1 MQKIIILRTGAFA
14 SALAQ
19 VLADNKNEVLMY
31 GIEKSEVD
39 DINNNHQNSKYF
51 QEIRLNEN
59 IVATNDLK
67 QALCDAKVIVFA
79 VPSLVLPSVCQQ
91 INELVTYPVHFINI
105 AKGFDPN
112 SGERLSL
119 TIRKNLNPD
128 IIEDL
133 SGLYGPSI
141 AIEIV
146 QRFSTQVTAVS
157 ENLLYA
163 KKVQQYFNSEN
174 FSVMITND
182 FIGVECASALKNVVA
197 IISGMLKGQNA
208 SDNTVASFI
217 TIGLNEAIKF
227 SNKMGGKL
235 ETFLTPAGIGD
246 LILTA
251 MSPKSR
257 NYQFGYEIGKTN
269 DPETVIKQLQKT
281 VEGFGTC
288 RLVNEQMLKLKLNLP
303 LFALL
308 YKILYLYENPQIVIN
323 DFLKHFPIE

>member
-1 MQKIIILRTGAFA
+1 MQKIIILGTGAFA

-79 VPSLVLPSVCQQ
+79 VPSQGLPSVCQQ

-105 AKGFDPN
+105 AKGFEPN
-112 SGERLSL
+112 TGERLSL

-133 SGLYGPSI
+133 LGLYGPSI

-146 QRFSTQVTAVS
+146 QRFPTQVTAVS

-174 FSVMITND
+174 FSVTITND

-227 SNKMGGKL
+227 SNKMGGKT

-269 DPETVIKQLQKT
+269 DPETVIKKLQKT

-288 RLVNEQMLKLKLNLP
+288 KLVNEQMSKLKLNLP

-323 DFLKHFPIE
+323 NFLKHFPIE